1 MLIPSIGDFYF
12 STYEEFLNGLCK
24 VNWLDPSNKGT
35 REEQEEVLRILWN
48 FSAEQE
54 EKEEGRQG
62 RGRQGQ
68 APDNRAGRC
77 RGAGVQP

>member
-12 STYEEFLNGLCK
+12 STHEEFLNGLCK

-35 REEQEEVLRILWN
+35 REEQEDVLRILWN

-54 EKEEGRQG
+54 EKEEELYGNY
-62 RGRQGQ
+62 
-68 APDNRAGRC
+68 DE
-77 RGAGVQP
+77 

>member
-1 MLIPSIGDFYF
+1 MQIFAEHSNRQQNKVFFYF

-54 EKEEGRQG
+54 EKEEELYGNY
-62 RGRQGQ
+62 
-68 APDNRAGRC
+68 DE
-77 RGAGVQP
+77 